1 MFDEKHVERMKTA
14 DNFIKITV
22 ERLFRVNG
30 TSAQRTGVIP
40 DIFLPDFSETQS
52 EREKSLPFSLPN
64 ISIEANKYYH
74 PYGTITI
81 DPLKSFSK
89 SFSDTSRFFISFN
102 NYLDILMR
110 VQTAH
115 DQVLVLN
122 RMMEE
127 SKQVN
132 ASLVQEENSLKNSKP
147 PYEIEWNQYEK
158 VRMQADGELRRANT
172 TLSQVLNRDTG
183 ILLGYEIAYRMKQ

>member
-1 MFDEKHVERMKTA
+1 MK
-14 DNFIKITV
+14 
-22 ERLFRVNG
+22 
-30 TSAQRTGVIP
+30 
-40 DIFLPDFSETQS
+40 
-52 EREKSLPFSLPN
+52 
-64 ISIEANKYYH
+64 
-74 PYGTITI
+74 
-81 DPLKSFSK
+81 
-89 SFSDTSRFFISFN
+89 
-102 NYLDILMR
+102 

-115 DQVLVLN
+115 DQVLILN
-122 RMMEE
+122 KMMEE